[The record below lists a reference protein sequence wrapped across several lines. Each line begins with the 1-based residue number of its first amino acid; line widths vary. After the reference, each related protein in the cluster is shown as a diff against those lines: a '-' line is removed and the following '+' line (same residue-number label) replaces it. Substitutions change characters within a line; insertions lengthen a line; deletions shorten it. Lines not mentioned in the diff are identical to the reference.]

1 MYIYETHMH
10 TSEASD
16 CAECT
21 AVQMA
26 DKYKAEGYTGI
37 IITDHF
43 FNGNSS
49 VPHDLPWEERVELYC
64 KGYEHAKARGEE
76 IGLDVFFGIEFGD
89 GGSDYLIYGLDKQWL
104 KKNEGI
110 LDMEL
115 WRFLEYAR
123 SCGAFVVQAHP
134 FRDRDYIHCTTHCPH
149 FTDAVEIPGL
159 VEPVFHTSVHI
170 ELP

>member
-64 KGYEHAKARGEE
+64 KGYEHAKARGDE

-123 SCGAFVVQAHP
+123 SCGAF
-134 FRDRDYIHCTTHCPH
+134 
-149 FTDAVEIPGL
+149 EIGRASCRER
-159 VEPVFHTSVHI
+159 V
-170 ELP
+170 